1 MQGQVL
7 LFLQLKELLLEPLQK
22 LPFDGGTMTRNI
34 DMNVHAIDNV
44 SALTVDN
51 INIDGKVITMTSNS
65 SGDTATI
72 TSGTN
77 SSLRIATNDG
87 TGSTNADIQI
97 LAAAALTLNG
107 ADGVNIAGNSGV
119 NTGDVDITGA
129 AITLAASRRISL
141 DAGPRV
147 IDIASKLDVAGVV
160 TAPKFTGLLETEF
173 IVVTGKTITDTSIVG
188 DTTINAMAGSINFR
202 STATSV
208 RVTNSLVDENSVI
221 ILTKGSKGSSAGGNI
236 RKLWVCP

>member
-1 MQGQVL
+1 M
-7 LFLQLKELLLEPLQK
+7 LLEPLQK

-141 DAGPRV
+141 DAGHGV

>member
-160 TAPKFTGLLETEF
+160 TAPKFTGVLETEF

>member
-1 MQGQVL
+1 V
-7 LFLQLKELLLEPLQK
+7 LLEPLQK

-141 DAGPRV
+141 DAGHGV
-147 IDIASKLDVAGVV
+147 IDIASKLDVASTLDVAGVV
-160 TAPKFTGLLETEF
+160 TAPKFTGVLETEF

-221 ILTKGSKGSSAGGNI
+221 ILTKGLKGSSAGGNI

>member
-1 MQGQVL
+1 
-7 LFLQLKELLLEPLQK
+7 
-22 LPFDGGTMTRNI
+22 MTRNI

>member
-1 MQGQVL
+1 V
-7 LFLQLKELLLEPLQK
+7 LLEPLQK

-141 DAGPRV
+141 DAGHGV